1 VVTRSLKSTSGKI
14 FAPGPGCA
22 TEQEPVVSHSVVDLE
37 HEPFPS
43 LPAVDSPFFSRE
55 LFARAMEPRVLRQV
69 VSELCER
76 ELLEKG
82 TLSHAPIEERV
93 ETGLSD
99 DEYLIALAIHLS
111 PQEFATDFESDYLA
125 HDIVPDSQAIPAG
138 CVSPV
143 VPFHFTFPDEVIREK
158 AEFKCLEREL
168 EKLRESLI
176 AEHLKKHPND
186 DRTQAELQTRRD
198 YYQTERE
205 KMQSFLDTEQLP
217 PISKQA
223 MFIWMDWVYALDGK
237 ITPRILKAARHY
249 LRELVEKE
257 VSQIEAAINDETPNQ
272 RIETSRSSSLTS
284 SLTLAEPEGGIHKQA
299 GQSLF
304 ADTNADGTKETRV
317 TAFPRPQEEEQP
329 TTEIPREQSYAE
341 RRKVAEEILLSR
353 QMPEGSKPPGM
364 SRTLIDALLSAEP
377 ESIEENEHSLLVSQL
392 AGRVWGSR
400 NAEPS
405 ESAVNSL
412 SSRTNNYFRRVLIP
426 LRIEKLWVKS
436 EACERLSLV
445 IQEKSDWE
453 SARKRGRAQ
462 KSAET

>member
-1 VVTRSLKSTSGKI
+1 M
-14 FAPGPGCA
+14 
-22 TEQEPVVSHSVVDLE
+22 DLE

-82 TLSHAPIEERV
+82 TLSHTPIEERV

-143 VPFHFTFPDEVIREK
+143 IPFRFTFPDEVIREK

-205 KMQSFLDTEQLP
+205 KMQAFLDTEQLP

-237 ITPRILKAARHY
+237 ITPRMLKKARHY
-249 LRELVEKE
+249 LRELVEIE
-257 VSQIEAAINDETPNQ
+257 VSRIEATINKNPSIQRVADLDSNPSVDFPNCPEQENAILCSSEPNASFDPITATSNEEATANDSKELLNGRTKTPPSIDASITPQ
-272 RIETSRSSSLTS
+272 
-284 SLTLAEPEGGIHKQA
+284 LAM
-299 GQSLF
+299 
-304 ADTNADGTKETRV
+304 
-317 TAFPRPQEEEQP
+317 
-329 TTEIPREQSYAE
+329 AE
-341 RRKVAEEILLSR
+341 RAMKDRKTSLANRLRGKQKDLFTRLLESDDYRLTHEE
-353 QMPEGSKPPGM
+353 
-364 SRTLIDALLSAEP
+364 
-377 ESIEENEHSLLVSQL
+377 L
-392 AGRVWGSR
+392 AREVFGKREDDLEVKTVR
-400 NAEPS
+400 NA
-405 ESAVNSL
+405 AARVN
-412 SSRTNNYFRRVLIP
+412 RFFRDLMPLHIRV
-426 LRIEKLWVKS
+426 EKGRHGNLCIAILEIS
-436 EACERLSLV
+436 
-445 IQEKSDWE
+445 EKS
-453 SARKRGRAQ
+453 
-462 KSAET
+462 